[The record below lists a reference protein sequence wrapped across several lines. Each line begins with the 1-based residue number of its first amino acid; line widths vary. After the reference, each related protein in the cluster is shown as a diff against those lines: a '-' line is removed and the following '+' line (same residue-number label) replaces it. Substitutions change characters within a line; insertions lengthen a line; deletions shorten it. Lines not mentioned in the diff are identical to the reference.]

1 MVLMIHGQQ
10 KDLHQ
15 TLIMKLRQ
23 LPMTTHGLQLHWIK
37 VWRIQPDHPQEVLV
51 DLHLDPDHLC
61 QGAQAVLVQDQ
72 GH

>member
-1 MVLMIHGQQ
+1 
-10 KDLHQ
+10 
-15 TLIMKLRQ
+15 
-23 LPMTTHGLQLHWIK
+23 MTTHGLQLHWIK